1 MLRHQRVQALGIF
14 PHPRQVSF
22 LDSTLECL
30 DLMANISEGD
40 LAQDIAP
47 VAYQFLR
54 MANKQPGMFDG
65 ARPKHAA
72 KATRS
77 LPISNCNHL
86 RVVESIKA
94 MDAIAPYW
102 N

>member
-1 MLRHQRVQALGIF
+1 MLRYQRVQALGIF
-14 PHPRQVSF
+14 PHPRQISLF
-22 LDSTLECL
+22 DGALECL
-30 DLMANISEGD
+30 DLMANISQGG

-65 ARPKHAA
+65 ARPEHAA

-77 LPISNCNHL
+77 LRISNRNRRHARRTKRL
-86 RVVESIKA
+86 L
-94 MDAIAPYW
+94 PPGQ
-102 N
+102 